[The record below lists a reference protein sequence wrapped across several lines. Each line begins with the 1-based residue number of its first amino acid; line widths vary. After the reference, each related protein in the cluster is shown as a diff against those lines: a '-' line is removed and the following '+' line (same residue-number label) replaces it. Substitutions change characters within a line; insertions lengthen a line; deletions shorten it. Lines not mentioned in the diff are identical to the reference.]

1 MTAPAAQKRKPKKP
15 QAKPCKK
22 ATEREQRLKLARAK
36 TVLAVSSSLTIGML
50 NETERC
56 LRFDHKKYSDQAS
69 RVRKWGQ
76 GCLDLKDMQLGRRAL
91 DEAIA
96 KSHRVQSQLGRYIAG
111 RGPKGIGH
119 YAVAWITLGYIVDE
133 ARSKFVATPEIK
145 RRWNFF
151 ASTVNTF
158 AEMFLEEAEE
168 DRDYEALAGEAS
180 EQVWSHVFELP
191 EGSWIR
197 L

>member
-1 MTAPAAQKRKPKKP
+1 MSTATAKRMKKRSR
-15 QAKPCKK
+15 AKPLKK

-56 LRFDHKKYSDQAS
+56 LRFDHKKYSDQAA

-96 KSHRVQSQLGRYIAG
+96 KSHRVQSQLDRYITG
-111 RGPKGIGH
+111 RGSKGIGR

-133 ARSKFVATPEIK
+133 ARHRYVATPDIK

-158 AEMFLEEAEE
+158 AEMFLAEAEE
-168 DRDYEALAGEAS
+168 DWDYEALAGEAS

-191 EGSWIR
+191 EGNWIR